1 MTRISDLALHQLTL
15 AQTLGTQKRV
25 ADLQIQ
31 VSSGLR
37 AQRYTGVASE
47 AHRLVSL
54 QASQARTDQFVKN
67 NKIVDGRLTAMET
80 NIAQVFDSATQFRTL
95 LMNALNNSNG
105 SDLQIAAEA
114 GNFKQQVANLLNVQV
129 DGRYLFAGSRTDV
142 KPVELAGWTPP
153 PSLTPPLTLPLPQI
167 TAEYYRG
174 DAVQQAAEIDAD
186 LTVDYG
192 ITGDEDAFEYVLRA
206 MQYVETAGSPPN
218 RDALES
224 ALALINT
231 ALGTEQPNAA
241 RGVEPIQRDLAD
253 LRSLVG
259 TSRRAIEEANTRHQE
274 YALHLEQNI
283 GDIQSVDVAQALTEL
298 SNQQTQLE
306 ASYTM
311 LSRLSQLSLLNFL
324 K

>member
-37 AQRYTGVASE
+37 AQRYTGIASD

-54 QASQARTDQFVKN
+54 QASQSRTAQYVKSN
-67 NKIVDGRLTAMET
+67 QIVDSRLTAME
-80 NIAQVFDSATQFRTL
+80 NNVSQVFDSATQFRTL
-95 LMNALNNSNG
+95 LLNALNNSNG
-105 SDLQIAAEA
+105 DDLQIAAEA
-114 GNFKQQVANLLNVQV
+114 GNFRQQVANLLNVQV

-142 KPVELAGWTPP
+142 KPVELDGWSPP
-153 PSLTPPLTLPLPQI
+153 PNLIPPLTLPLPQV
-167 TAEYYRG
+167 ASDYYQG
-174 DAVQQAAEIDAD
+174 DAVQHTAEVDAD
-186 LTVDYG
+186 LTVTYG
-192 ITGDEDAFEYVLRA
+192 ITADEDAFEYVLRA
-206 MQYVETAGSPPN
+206 MQYVETAGAPPN

-224 ALALINT
+224 ALALVNT
-231 ALGTEQPNAA
+231 ALGTETPNAA
-241 RGVEPIQRDLAD
+241 RGAAPIQRDLAD
-253 LRSLVG
+253 LRSLIG
-259 TSRRAIEEANTRHQE
+259 TSRRAIEEANTRHE
-274 YALHLEQNI
+274 EFTLHLEQNI
-283 GDIQSVDVAQALTEL
+283 GDIQSVDVAKALTEL
-298 SNQQTQLE
+298 SSQQTQLE